1 MKKTIKQFCEYS
13 NIDADLIH
21 AVVRQSGGWQSF
33 QEIAPDITK
42 HGIAGGFIGWIYYAE
57 TCQFYAKNQSTIVE
71 LIERVSDEYGHHSA
85 QDMVKSWRSCDAK
98 LSEISYTLYGNKSQ
112 HDTQVANA
120 LAWFAVESVVGE
132 YDAWVNY
139 GE

>member
-21 AVVRQSGGWQSF
+21 AVVRQSGGWKSF
-33 QEIAPDITK
+33 QDIAPDITK
-42 HGIAGGFIGWIYYAE
+42 HGISGGFIGWIYYAE
-57 TCQFYAKNQSTIVE
+57 TCQFYAKNQSSIVK
-71 LIERVSDEYGHHSA
+71 LVEYQMKEYDYPSA
-85 QDMVKSWRSCDAK
+85 QEMINRFNSIDATI
-98 LSEISYTLYGNKSQ
+98 SEIGHTLYGNKSQ

-120 LAWFAVESVVGE
+120 LAWFAAESVVGE
-132 YDAWVNY
+132 YDAWVSY